1 MKRVLLLLAKGFEVY
16 EASVFTVELYLIK
29 YNELKGVEEIHL
41 WNIIYVKNVINED
54 KKIFR
59 G

>member
-1 MKRVLLLLAKGFEVY
+1 MKRQ
-16 EASVFTVELYLIK
+16 VELYLIK